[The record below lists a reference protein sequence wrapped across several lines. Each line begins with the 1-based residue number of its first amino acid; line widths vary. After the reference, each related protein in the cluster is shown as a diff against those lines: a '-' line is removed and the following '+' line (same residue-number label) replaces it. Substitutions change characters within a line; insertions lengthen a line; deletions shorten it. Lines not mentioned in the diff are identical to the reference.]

1 MAICTSFFTILNTKV
16 SFKHKME
23 TFISFNAAY
32 FQENVAGLKLSRISI
47 TNVVIFSQKCIIVQ
61 NWDGILNTKLSLKDK
76 MKIFIFFN
84 IAYFQKNVPELEL
97 SWINAKISFKH
108 KMEAFIYFKIA
119 CF

>member
-1 MAICTSFFTILNTKV
+1 M
-16 SFKHKME
+16 
-23 TFISFNAAY
+23 
-32 FQENVAGLKLSRISI
+32 
-47 TNVVIFSQKCIIVQ
+47 
-61 NWDGILNTKLSLKDK
+61 NTKLSLKDK

-84 IAYFQKNVPELEL
+84 IAYFQENVPELEL